1 MKYAVI
7 TPYYKEPTEK
17 LWRCHASVKAQTIP
31 ADQIMV
37 ATAIPIPKSTI
48 GPLPTFDCRY
58 LKTTPATLPE

>member
-31 ADQIMV
+31 AAHVMV
-37 ATAIPIPKSTI
+37 SSEVPWKSVA
-48 GPLPTFDCRY
+48 PP
-58 LKTTPATLPE
+58 